1 MPNLPSNQARV
12 ALALSYIK
20 CQSIHVATIKRSN
33 STVTVTG
40 TQRAAHY
47 CSERVLF
54 DDGSIIAHES
64 RGGEL
69 TSVWAGDLGEEYIEI
84 VHLGDGPAGGEL
96 IMTIPGQDTVL
107 LGGLY
112 VSQLPGEV
120 PDSWP
125 PAIDLAIGLM
135 TADTVVWTDE
145 GRVDREEIEAFHQR
159 LLGVL
164 HG

>member
-1 MPNLPSNQARV
+1 M
-12 ALALSYIK
+12 ALSCVK

-40 TQRAAHY
+40 TQRSAQY
-47 CSERVLF
+47 RSQQVLF
-54 DDGSIIAHES
+54 DDGTIIAHES

-84 VHLGDGPAGGEL
+84 VHLGDGPVGGEL

-112 VSQLPGEV
+112 VSRLPGEV
-120 PDSWP
+120 PETWP

-135 TADTVVWTDE
+135 TADTVVLTDE